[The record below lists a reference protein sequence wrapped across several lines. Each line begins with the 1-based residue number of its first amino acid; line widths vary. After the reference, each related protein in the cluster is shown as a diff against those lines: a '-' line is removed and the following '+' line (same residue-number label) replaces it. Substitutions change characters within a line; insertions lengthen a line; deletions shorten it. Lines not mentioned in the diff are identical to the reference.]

1 MIRTI
6 SILKEFR
13 SYAGFLLL
21 SLVSLLSGAVQAD
34 TFRIPAQLENESL
47 APYLIAWEDPTGMAS
62 LEQAKSAY
70 EARLFERVRVPINYG
85 FSESTFWFR
94 AHLQNTDT
102 LSRNLL
108 LVVDYPILDRVDVYC
123 LSANQTQFI
132 PLGDHVQASGRSV
145 KARNFVAPIKLLGF
159 GNLECFFRVKS
170 SSNLAFPI
178 TISDVFPYLENSQ
191 RMEWWLGVLYGIAFA
206 LLIYNMFVYLLYR
219 ESISLYYSI
228 HAIGIILLNS
238 ALDGSFGWLWT
249 LFDLQDVGV
258 LIAIGISQVGALLFT
273 INYLDLKHAGLYL
286 KRVAQLLLL
295 GTGISQV
302 LLLFVPL
309 FIMVQANVYFGFVFL
324 VAVFWIGV
332 VRIVQGYQPAWLYV
346 FGWGAVL
353 IMAVLSLISVLGY
366 LANTQITTYGMKL
379 AWIIELLM
387 LSVGMR
393 QWVLKTRGK
402 ARTEPATGWNEAVE
416 HQDKTQFLAKVSH
429 EIRTPMNGILGLTE
443 LLQETTLSPEQ
454 KRFVKAI
461 HNAGDALVEVVNDIL
476 DLSKLEA
483 GKLSLKVRP
492 FNMRDLIQDCMLI
505 FEMAAR
511 RKSLDLSFTISPALP
526 KFVEADGGRVR
537 QVVINLLSNAFKYT
551 ERGFVKIDIG
561 LTDEI
566 IDDRIVLKIRVIDS
580 GIGISKEDQSQLFE
594 TYRRLESQ
602 LHETEVGTGLGLA
615 ISRQLVALMG
625 GEIGVESEANRGS
638 IFWFTLPVTIQ
649 DEVPDEEE
657 GISELNANVTPANIE
672 LTKASSEGS
681 EERDE
686 KSGETGS
693 IATPVLTNTPRM
705 VSEITQGAE
714 HEPLYG
720 IELRILVAED
730 NDINQKVIRGF
741 LSRLDISPDVVNNG
755 KEALERISK
764 LHKQYDII
772 LMDCEM
778 PVMDGFQ
785 ATTEIHSWQQQ
796 QGLALTPI
804 VALSAYAT
812 DQHILKSQRVG
823 MLFHVA
829 KPLTFRAFADAI
841 QKAMQ
846 IEPKE

>member
-1 MIRTI
+1 MLRATAFLAVACLIAG
-6 SILKEFR
+6 
-13 SYAGFLLL
+13 YA
-21 SLVSLLSGAVQAD
+21 QAN
-34 TFRIPAQLENESL
+34 TFRIPAQLNNESL
-47 APYLIAWEDPTGMAS
+47 APYIIAWEDPTGIAG

-70 EARLFERVRVPINYG
+70 EQQLFEPVRVPINYG

-94 AHLQNTDT
+94 AHFQNTDT
-102 LSRNLL
+102 LSRDLI

-123 LSANQTQFI
+123 LSENQTQFI
-132 PLGDHVQASGRSV
+132 PLGDHVQASGRNI
-145 KARNFVAPIKLLGF
+145 KARNFVAPIRLLGF
-159 GNLECFFRVKS
+159 GHLECFFRVES

-178 TISDVFPYLENSQ
+178 TVSDVYPYLESSQ
-191 RMEWWLGVLYGIAFA
+191 RFEWWLGLLYGVAFA
-206 LLIYNMFVYLLYR
+206 LLIYNVSVYFIYR
-219 ESISLYYSI
+219 ESISLYYSV

-249 LFDLQDVGV
+249 LVDLQDVGV
-258 LIAIGISQVGALLFT
+258 LLAIGISQIGALLFT
-273 INYLDLKHAGLYL
+273 IQYLDLKHAGLYL
-286 KRVAQLLLL
+286 KRLAQVLLI
-295 GTGISQV
+295 GTGISQ
-302 LLLFVPL
+302 LLLLVVPL
-309 FIMVQANVYFGFVFL
+309 SFMVEAVVYFGFVFL
-324 VAVFWIGV
+324 VAVFWMGV
-332 VRIVQGYQPAWLYV
+332 VRIVQGYKPAWLYV
-346 FGWGAVL
+346 FGWGGVL
-353 IMAVLSLISVLGY
+353 VMAVLSLISVLGY
-366 LANTQITTYGMKL
+366 LANTNVTTYGMKL
-379 AWIIELLM
+379 AWIVELLM

-393 QWVLKTRGK
+393 QWVVGVRGGRQFK
-402 ARTEPATGWNEAVE
+402 PVSGWNETAK

-443 LLQETTLSPEQ
+443 LLQETNLSPEQ
-454 KRFVKAI
+454 MRFVKAI

-566 IDDRIVLKIRVIDS
+566 VDERIVLKIQVIDS
-580 GIGISKEDQSQLFE
+580 GIGITKEDQSQLFE

-615 ISRQLVALMG
+615 ISRQLVGLMG
-625 GEIGVESEANRGS
+625 GEIGVQSEANRGS
-638 IFWFTLPVTIQ
+638 IFWFTLPVGIK
-649 DEVPDEEE
+649 DEAPAQVEEA
-657 GISELNANVTPANIE
+657 LNLSAVYSHTNDASFGSRSVAGLESAKP
-672 LTKASSEGS
+672 ASSTFQEMDS
-681 EERDE
+681 EVR
-686 KSGETGS
+686 
-693 IATPVLTNTPRM
+693 R
-705 VSEITQGAE
+705 GAE
-714 HEPLYG
+714 DEPLYG
-720 IELRILVAED
+720 VDLRILVAED
-730 NDINQKVIRGF
+730 NEINQKVIRGF
-741 LSRLDISPDVVNNG
+741 LSRLGMSPDVVNNG
-755 KEALERISK
+755 KEALEHISK

-796 QGLALTPI
+796 QGQPLTPI
-804 VALSAYAT
+804 LALSAYAT

-841 QKAMQ
+841 QKAVQ
-846 IEPKE
+846 IEPRG